1 MDPISALQEILNQIV
16 ELGGA
21 GLELIA
27 QAAGGGG
34 GGEQPPAEAAPP
46 APPQ

>member
-1 MDPISALQEILNQIV
+1 MDPIQALQEILNQIV

-21 GLELIA
+21 GLDLIQ

-34 GGEQPPAEAAPP
+34 QAPAEAAPP
-46 APPQ
+46 APAQ